1 MCVYTKH
8 RTHNVC
14 MFPCAS
20 ELIKWDFR
28 ESEMCREIYTGDI
41 YRRHCRCSL
50 SVWWYMGFPHSSPAS
65 IHTHLHML
73 AGATFLLSRA
83 HLITISCECLI
94 FMPFCQLSL
103 QHGCSDVQNI
113 CLHKFQ
119 PFSCVQCRRCSC
131 CLSPSL
137 HTQKYTV
144 SRSSFS
150 VHMVQTCINVH
161 LQILAHPLSVANAV
175 FMTGAIISLI
185 EPRVYDFV
193 HTYYS

>member
-1 MCVYTKH
+1 
-8 RTHNVC
+8 
-14 MFPCAS
+14 
-20 ELIKWDFR
+20 
-28 ESEMCREIYTGDI
+28 
-41 YRRHCRCSL
+41 
-50 SVWWYMGFPHSSPAS
+50 MGFPHSSPAS

-73 AGATFLLSRA
+73 AGATFLPSRA

-193 HTYYS
+193 HTYYSWI

>member
-1 MCVYTKH
+1 MKRAERYIQET
-8 RTHNVC
+8 
-14 MFPCAS
+14 
-20 ELIKWDFR
+20 
-28 ESEMCREIYTGDI
+28 
-41 YRRHCRCSL
+41 RHCRCSL
-50 SVWWYMGFPHSSPAS
+50 SIWWYMGSPHSSPAS
-65 IHTHLHML
+65 IYTHLHVL
-73 AGATFLLSRA
+73 AGATFLPSRA
-83 HLITISCECLI
+83 HLITVSCECLL

-103 QHGCSDVQNI
+103 QHGCPDVQNI
-113 CLHKFQ
+113 CFHKFQ

-137 HTQKYTV
+137 HTQKYIV

-161 LQILAHPLSVANAV
+161 LQILAHSLSVANVV

-193 HTYYS
+193 HTYHS